1 MIRKIEKLINASDN
15 KITYLD
21 REIIKL
27 ESIFGVIANIRLI
40 IFLEQN

>member
-27 ESIFGVIANIRLI
+27 ESVLGVIANIRQI

>member
-27 ESIFGVIANIRLI
+27 ESEFGVIANIRPI
-40 IFLEQN
+40 IFLGQN

>member
-1 MIRKIEKLINASDN
+1 MIRKIETLINASDN

>member
-1 MIRKIEKLINASDN
+1 MIRKIETLINASDN

-27 ESIFGVIANIRLI
+27 ESVFGVIANIRLI
-40 IFLEQN
+40 VFLVQN

>member
-1 MIRKIEKLINASDN
+1 MIRKIETLINASDN

-27 ESIFGVIANIRLI
+27 ESEFGVIANIRLI
-40 IFLEQN
+40 IFLGQN

>member
-1 MIRKIEKLINASDN
+1 MIRKIETLINKNDN

-27 ESIFGVIANIRLI
+27 ESVLGVIANIIQI

>member
-1 MIRKIEKLINASDN
+1 MIRKIETLINKNDN

-21 REIIKL
+21 RETIKL
-27 ESIFGVIANIRLI
+27 ESVLGVIANIIQI